1 MAVIYISTAAS
12 SRKKNKKEALLGY
25 DFTHGAI
32 NHASTLMKAV
42 IVDKLGYPK
51 PSIIQ

>member
-1 MAVIYISTAAS
+1 MAVIYIS
-12 SRKKNKKEALLGY
+12 ALLGY
-25 DFTHGAI
+25 DFAHGAI